1 MKFNNNKKLGTKII
15 QAILQDTYEA
25 VPQLMTLL
33 APEGWRESSFHQELM
48 VCRYEF
54 YHEFLHVDDYPST
67 GIDFRRSET
76 DQEITSEPPL
86 SFDEYLYLTFPP
98 IGNDHL
104 ELFYILSSILIEITF
119 TSALYRDHEFDA
131 YYFDE
136 VQCEGIMIQLAYV
149 NNQVDKE
156 WANIAFTAIPPP
168 YLDEMDVHHC
178 LELLF
183 TILKKHGFKLD
194 YWHGELLY
202 IVELQDM
209 YWAILYGDL
218 DSEEKDSRCQQ
229 IKSDISEILERY
241 DSSYIDPL
249 NLSSIVDL
257 LNRRWV
263 CPFVLAYL
271 HIYDDFPK
279 GYPYLLSDYEGY

>member
-1 MKFNNNKKLGTKII
+1 MKFNNNKILDTKIT
-15 QAILQDTYEA
+15 QAILQDAYDA

-33 APEGWRESSFHQELM
+33 APQGWQESPFHQELM
-48 VCRYEF
+48 ACRYEL
-54 YHEFLHVDDYPST
+54 YHEFLQMDGFLPTYT
-67 GIDFRRSET
+67 ENRRSDSDKGPEAET
-76 DQEITSEPPL
+76 TL

-104 ELFYILSSILIEITF
+104 ELFYILSNILIEITF
-119 TSALYRDHEFDA
+119 TSALYQDHEFDA
-131 YYFDE
+131 YYFEE
-136 VQCEGIMIQLAYV
+136 VLCEGIMIQLAHV

-218 DSEEKDSRCQQ
+218 DYEEKDSRRQQ

-241 DSSYIDPL
+241 DSTYTDPL

-257 LNRRWV
+257 FNRRWV

-271 HIYDDFPK
+271 HVYDDFPK